1 MRPCKGLPQAS
12 AAKILVAFLV
22 TLGALSAIGT
32 PLANAS
38 EWLHRIP
45 TLIDAKALRYV
56 GSRACAGC
64 HEAETRAWTGS
75 HHELAMQEAS
85 AASVL
90 GSFDD
95 ASIDYYGVTSTFFR
109 RGEKFMVRTDGPDG
123 KLADFEIKYTF
134 GVFPLQQYLVAFPS
148 GRFQALGLAWDA
160 RPKAEGGQRWFHL
173 YPHER
178 ITHKDQLHWTSRY
191 QSWNLQCAHCHS
203 TNVHKGYD
211 AAHDAYDTT
220 FSEISVGCESCHGPA
235 SRHIDWAATR
245 SGPDNGL
252 TVHPVSR
259 WREAWRF
266 PQATSAHAER
276 DAPAAPATDNICAP
290 CHARRSL
297 LYEGAAIGALLEDA
311 HRLSLVTPPNYHA
324 DGQQN
329 DEVFV
334 WGSFKQSKMFEKGVT
349 CVDCHEP
356 HALSLRAEGN
366 RLCARCHHA
375 EAFDAPK
382 HHHHASGSA
391 GSECVNCHMPAKTYM
406 VVDARRDHFI
416 RVPRPDISASVG
428 SPDACTSCHAG
439 HTQSWAAEAMD
450 GWYGAAWRNRP
461 QDALALDG
469 GARQNTV
476 ALTNLLDLAEN
487 KAKAA
492 IVRASAAA
500 LAEPMLTTSPLQ
512 AVAALLNDPDP
523 LARMAGLSLSGSLP
537 VETRLQA
544 SLPLLDDA
552 LRGVRA
558 EARHTLADVA
568 AERLPM
574 ARRASWERAIDDYLA
589 SLATN
594 LDWPET
600 NLSLGAH
607 HASQGRYDEAV
618 AAYERALMLDQRFVA
633 AYVNLADLQRTRL
646 GEDEAERI
654 LRRGLA
660 AAPNSADLHH
670 ALGLALVRKGERG
683 SALLELTEAAKLA
696 PDNARYAYVHA
707 VALEAAGR
715 REEALGILQSARQRH
730 LGNIEI
736 LFALI
741 AMNRDAGNLSAALAF
756 ARELQGVLPP
766 GNVDVRRLVEELE
779 RPPR

>member
-1 MRPCKGLPQAS
+1 MRPRKTLPKAC
-12 AAKILVAFLV
+12 AAEILAAFLV
-22 TLGALSAIGT
+22 ALAVMSAVVSSAADSEELDRT
-32 PLANAS
+32 PAHA
-38 EWLHRIP
+38 
-45 TLIDAKALRYV
+45 DAKAVRYV
-56 GSRACAGC
+56 GSRACADC

-75 HHELAMQEAS
+75 HHELATQEAS

-90 GSFDD
+90 GDFNG
-95 ASIDYYGVTSTFFR
+95 ASLDYYGVASTFFR
-109 RGEKFMVRTDGPDG
+109 RGEKFMVHTDGPDG

-134 GVFPLQQYLVAFPS
+134 GVFPLQQYLVAFPG

-203 TNVHKGYD
+203 TNVRKGYD

-220 FSEISVGCESCHGPA
+220 FSEIGVGCESCHGPA

-245 SGPDNGL
+245 AGADNGL
-252 TVHPVSR
+252 TVHPFSR

-266 PQATSAHAER
+266 PQATSAHVER
-276 DAPAAPATDNICAP
+276 DRPAAPAANNVCAP
-290 CHARRSL
+290 CHARRLL
-297 LYEGAAIGALLEDA
+297 LYEGAAVGAPLEDA
-311 HRLSLVTPPNYHA
+311 HRLALVTPPNYHA

-366 RLCARCHHA
+366 GLCARCHNA

-382 HHHHASGSA
+382 HHHHASGSSGA
-391 GSECVNCHMPAKTYM
+391 ECVNCHMPAKTYM

-416 RVPRPDISASVG
+416 RLPRPDISASVG

-439 HTQSWAAEAMD
+439 RAQTWAADAMD

-461 QDALALDG
+461 QDALALQG
-469 GARQNTV
+469 GARQNAA
-476 ALTNLLDLAEN
+476 ALADLLDLAEN
-487 KAKAA
+487 RAKPA

-500 LAEPMLTTSPLQ
+500 LAEPILAAPPLQ

-523 LARMAGLSLSGSLP
+523 LARMAGLSLGGSLP
-537 VETRLQA
+537 IETRVQA
-544 SLPLLDDA
+544 ALPLLDDA

-558 EARHTLADVA
+558 EAGHALADVT

-574 ARRASWERAIDDYLA
+574 ARRASWERAINDYLA

-607 HASQGRYDEAV
+607 HASQGRYDKAV
-618 AAYERALMLDQRFVA
+618 AAYERALALDERFVA

-654 LRRGLA
+654 LRHGLA
-660 AAPNSADLHH
+660 AAPNSADLRH
-670 ALGLALVRKGERG
+670 ALGLTLVRKGERA
-683 SALLELTEAAKLA
+683 SALVELGEAAKLV
-696 PDNARYAYVHA
+696 PDNAHYAYVY
-707 VALEAAGR
+707 ALALDSAGR
-715 REEALGILQSARQRH
+715 RDAALSILQSLRQRNT
-730 LGNIEI
+730 GNIEI
-736 LFALI
+736 LAALVT
-741 AMNRDAGNLSAALAF
+741 MYKDAGDVRAALAF
-756 ARELQGVLPP
+756 ARELQNGLPP
-766 GNVDVRRLVEELE
+766 DNADVRRLVEELE
-779 RPPR
+779 RSSK